1 VPVYEGRLE
10 TIGER
15 LVSKKEG
22 RACASGA
29 PDGHSV
35 TYLVPFLLRPSLSL
49 SLSLL
54 LSLSLSVLLALSRR
68 PSAYRS
74 NGPRN
79 VRFLTIVIEILLLLN
94 WELTSGYAVAPVVKK
109 LGGGTAMLDDNR
121 PILRWRNI
129 VSYSFASLPNPSPK
143 SDIISRMTH
152 AAAMR

>member
-35 TYLVPFLLRPSLSL
+35 TYLVPFLLQPPSL

-79 VRFLTIVIEILLLLN
+79 VRFLRIVIEILLLLN
-94 WELTSGYAVAPVVKK
+94 WELMSGYAVAPVVKK

-121 PILRWRNI
+121 PIALAQHRFLQFR
-129 VSYSFASLPNPSPK
+129 VV
-143 SDIISRMTH
+143 T
-152 AAAMR
+152 